1 MAYNNLLVRVIIPA
15 YNEASSIAR
24 VINDVPTFVDEILV
38 VCNGSTDET
47 IQRAIKAGANVIKEP
62 NRGYGSACLAGARY
76 ILDKPTDII
85 VFLDG
90 DYSDYPEE
98 MEKLL
103 APIVESNFDL
113 VIGSRVLGHHKK
125 GALLPQQILG
135 NHLAVF
141 FIKLFY
147 GFKYTDLG
155 PFRAITK
162 SAFEVLGMKDKDFG
176 WTVEMQIKAI
186 KNNIKTKEVPVSYRP
201 RIGQSKISGT
211 LKGSIKAGYKILHT
225 IYKYL

>member
-125 GALLPQQILG
+125 GALLPQQIFG

>member
-125 GALLPQQILG
+125 GALLPQQIFG

-211 LKGSIKAGYKILHT
+211 LKRFN
-225 IYKYL
+225 

>member
-125 GALLPQQILG
+125 GALLPQQIFG

-186 KNNIKTKEVPVSYRP
+186 KNNIKIKEVPVSYRP